1 MAVADHRRAD
11 GGPVVPLMAG
21 FDTVL
26 FDLDGTLTDP
36 KVGITTSIRYALDKL
51 GVVHDPVDD
60 LTWCIGPPIQR
71 SFERLLGPDNAVEG
85 VRLYRE
91 RYAAGGMFENEMFP
105 GIDTTLATLQGEG
118 IRLFV
123 ATSKA
128 HVFARPIVAHFGLD
142 PYFIAVEGAELDGT
156 RSDKGE
162 VIAHVLASHGVD
174 PVRAIMIGD
183 REHDIIGARKNGLR
197 SIGVLYGYGDEAE
210 LLAAGADDLCQRPAD
225 LLATLA
231 RFA

>member
-1 MAVADHRRAD
+1 MAS
-11 GGPVVPLMAG
+11 

-36 KVGITTSIRYALDKL
+36 KVGITTSIRYALDQL
-51 GVVHDPVDD
+51 GVAHDPADD
-60 LTWCIGPPIQR
+60 FIWCIGPPIQR
-71 SFERLLGPDNAVEG
+71 SFERLVGAAKAAEG
-85 VRLYRE
+85 VSHYRA
-91 RYAAGGMFENEMFP
+91 RYGATGLFENELFA
-105 GIDTTLATLQGEG
+105 GIDATLAALKANG

-142 PYFIAVEGAELDGT
+142 PFFISVEGAELDGT
-156 RSDKGE
+156 RSDKAE
-162 VIAHVLASHGVD
+162 VIAHVLASHDVD
-174 PVRAIMIGD
+174 PARAIMIGD

-197 SIGVLYGYGDEAE
+197 SIGVLYGYGDTAE
-210 LLAAGADDLCQRPAD
+210 LRAAGADELCPTPGD
-225 LLATLA
+225 ILATLA